1 MKNNKIKTIMAATLI
16 AALGGT
22 MSFAATVPSDVVGQ
36 PCEKAV
42 QKLTEEGIIT
52 GDTDGLFHPQ
62 SNLTRAQVSI
72 MLAKAISSD
81 TANSSTTSF
90 NGFSDLS
97 GYGWAASSIEL
108 MTDNKIAKGYP
119 DGTFKPGE
127 NVTVGELSTFVVRAC
142 GYNDTDLTGTWPAN
156 YINQAEKLGL
166 YENLSGDV
174 TAMKSEKATKEQ
186 AAIIINNGLDRIK
199 EEAKKA
205 QQDQEKEQ
213 IGEYTY
219 GKIEFDSD
227 MTAINGTKL
236 ASDVKIYTYGDES
249 DYSKD
254 MKLPKTSE
262 MSVGNLYS
270 YKNVST
276 VGFYKVANGKVTE
289 MIIPEDCGFTGKVY
303 GVINSIAQ
311 VSVSDENVSALNSL
325 AAGHEVSWACK
336 KGVSLEKTDLQ
347 SAIARGDLF
356 EIATR
361 DGRVKSVTSDISKME
376 GKYHKELGS
385 DGSWKAISEKDS
397 AKKLLKLN
405 NDVYIEYKDS
415 TMVYLLNDDGDEYE
429 VSTVSAI
436 KKGYSVRIYDVSD
449 DDNDV
454 ADIIIAKKAD
464 K

>member
-1 MKNNKIKTIMAATLI
+1 MKNNKMKTIMAATLI

-22 MSFAATVPSDVVGQ
+22 MSFAASLPSDVAGQ

-52 GDTDGLFHPQ
+52 GDTDGLFHPE

-72 MLAKAISSD
+72 MLAKAISPD
-81 TANSSTTSF
+81 TVNANTTTAAT
-90 NGFSDLS
+90 GFSDLS

-108 MTDNKIAKGYP
+108 MSDNNIAKGYP

-142 GYNDTDLTGTWPAN
+142 GYDDTDVTGTWPAN

-174 TAMKSEKATKEQ
+174 AAMKSEKATKEQ

-205 QQDQEKEQ
+205 QEDKDKEQ
-213 IGEYTY
+213 VGDYTY
-219 GKIEFDSD
+219 GKVEFDSE

-236 ASDVKIYTYGDES
+236 ASGVKIYTYGEES

-262 MSVGNLYS
+262 MSVGNLYN
-270 YKNVST
+270 YKSVST
-276 VGFYKVANGKVTE
+276 VGFYKVANGQVTE
-289 MIIPEDCGFTGKVY
+289 MIIPEDCGFTGKIY

-311 VSVSDENVSALNSL
+311 VSVLDENVSALNSL
-325 AAGHEVSWACK
+325 TAGHEVSWACE
-336 KGVSLEKTDLQ
+336 KGVTLANDALKN
-347 SAIARGDLF
+347 AIKAGDLF
-356 EIATR
+356 EIATKN
-361 DGRVKSVTSDISKME
+361 GRVKSVTSTIESMT
-376 GKYHKELGS
+376 GKYHTELGS
-385 DGSWKAISEKDS
+385 GGSWLQITDKDS
-397 AKKLLKLN
+397 AKKLIQLN
-405 NDVYIEYKDS
+405 DNMYVEYKDS

-429 VSTVSAI
+429 VSSMSSI
-436 KKGYSVRIYDVSD
+436 KKGYYVRVYDVSD
-449 DDNDV
+449 DDDDV
-454 ADIIIAKKAD
+454 ADIIIAKKA
-464 K
+464 

>member
-1 MKNNKIKTIMAATLI
+1 MKNNKMKTIMAATLI

-22 MSFAATVPSDVVGQ
+22 MSFAASVPSDVVGQ

-52 GDTDGLFHPQ
+52 GDTDGLFHPE

-72 MLAKAISSD
+72 MLAKAIAPD
-81 TANSSTTSF
+81 AANNSSATAAA
-90 NGFSDLS
+90 GFSDLS

-108 MTDNKIAKGYP
+108 MSENNIAKGYP

-142 GYNDTDLTGTWPAN
+142 GYDDTDLTGTWPAN

-174 TAMKSEKATKEQ
+174 TAMKSEKATKQQ

-205 QQDQEKEQ
+205 QEDKDKEQ
-213 IGEYTY
+213 VGDYTY
-219 GKIEFDSD
+219 GKIAFDSD

-236 ASDVKIYTYGDES
+236 ASNVKIYTYGEES

-254 MKLPKTSE
+254 MKLPKVSE
-262 MSVGNLYS
+262 MNAGNLYS
-270 YKNVST
+270 YKSVST
-276 VGFYKVANGKVTE
+276 VGFYKVANGLVTE

-311 VSVSDENVSALNSL
+311 VSVLDENVSALNSL
-325 AAGHEVSWACK
+325 AAGHEVSWACQ
-336 KGVSLEKTDLQ
+336 KGVTLDAAVLKK
-347 SAIARGDLF
+347 AIEDGSLF
-356 EIATR
+356 EIATK
-361 DGRVKSVTSDISKME
+361 DGRVKTVTSDINNME

-385 DGSWKAISEKDS
+385 NGIWLPITDKDS
-397 AKKLLKLN
+397 AKKLIQLDN
-405 NDVYIEYKDS
+405 NVYVEYKDS

-429 VSTVSAI
+429 VSSMSSL
-436 KKGYSVRIYDVSD
+436 KKGYSVRVYDVSD
-449 DDNDV
+449 DDDDV
-454 ADIIIAKKAD
+454 ADIIIAKKV